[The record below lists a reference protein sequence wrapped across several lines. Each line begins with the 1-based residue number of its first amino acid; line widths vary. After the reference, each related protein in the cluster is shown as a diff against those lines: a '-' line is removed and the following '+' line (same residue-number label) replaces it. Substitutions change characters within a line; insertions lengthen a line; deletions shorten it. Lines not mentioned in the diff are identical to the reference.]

1 MAFHKA
7 VKHAAKLRL
16 AIAGPAGSG
25 KTFTSLTLATALA
38 NGGSIA
44 LIDTEH
50 GSASKYADLFTFD
63 TLELSNFNPN
73 HYIKAIRE
81 AEQAG
86 YTVLVIDSLSHAW
99 NGVGGALELVD
110 TVAKRA
116 AAQRN
121 KDPNSFNAWGE
132 VTPLQNRLID
142 TILGSSLHIIAT
154 MRTKTEYVVE
164 TVNGKSTP
172 RKIGMAPI
180 QRADV
185 EYEFD
190 IYADMDIDNTMII
203 QKSRCSALYGQVLA
217 KPDGSLAEVIQTWL
231 AGPPA
236 PTPAVPLEQGAQAES
251 NGHASNHLEA
261 AQRLFASTY
270 NVQPDTLIEGWN
282 AYKVSI
288 LGTPVD
294 DSDLTDEQLARVHGS
309 IVAKQKEQAQQRKP
323 ARTAST
329 VQAWFAKVYKV
340 APTDLD
346 TRWTRF
352 KAHVLG
358 AEVADADL
366 TEEQLNQI
374 NAFASQQYQKQQ
386 SQRLVQKV
394 S

>member
-1 MAFHKA
+1 
-7 VKHAAKLRL
+7 
-16 AIAGPAGSG
+16 
-25 KTFTSLTLATALA
+25 
-38 NGGSIA
+38 
-44 LIDTEH
+44 
-50 GSASKYADLFTFD
+50 
-63 TLELSNFNPN
+63 
-73 HYIKAIRE
+73 
-81 AEQAG
+81 
-86 YTVLVIDSLSHAW
+86 
-99 NGVGGALELVD
+99 
-110 TVAKRA
+110 
-116 AAQRN
+116 
-121 KDPNSFNAWGE
+121 

-164 TVNGKSTP
+164 TINGKSTP
-172 RKIGMAPI
+172 RKVGMAPI

-203 QKSRCSALYGQVLA
+203 QKSRCSALYGQVIA
-217 KPDGSLAEVIQTWL
+217 KPDGSLADVIQTWL
-231 AGPPA
+231 AGTPA
-236 PTPAVPLEQGAQAES
+236 PTPSVPQQAEVIPAQNTVS
-251 NGHASNHLEA
+251 THSVEQAVKTERNGHVSNHIEA
-261 AQRLFASTY
+261 AQGLFASTY
-270 NVQPDTLIEGWN
+270 NVQPDALIERWQ
-282 AYKVSI
+282 AYTVSI
-288 LGTPVD
+288 LGIPVD
-294 DSDLTDEQLARVHGS
+294 DSDLTAEQLARVHGS

-340 APTDLD
+340 TPTDLD

-358 AEVADADL
+358 VEVADADL